1 MATLLTRTPPHQTP
15 TAAANLLSEDEL
27 DDGVAPPP
35 HREVEGCGA
44 HLGSHCTLYCTV
56 YSVQCTV
63 YSVLYSVHYNVV
75 YSVQYSIVYSV
86 QYNVVHS
93 TM

>member
-27 DDGVAPPP
+27 DDGVAAPP
-35 HREVEGCGA
+35 HREVEGGGS

-56 YSVQCTV
+56 YSVQ
-63 YSVLYSVHYNVV
+63 YSVV
-75 YSVQYSIVYSV
+75 YSVQCTVYSSMKCTV
-86 QYNVVHS
+86 YS
-93 TM
+93 TV